1 MELIKRE
8 ILTSREGG
16 CLYTAPG
23 FEPGLDAG
31 SKVFRFPA
39 FFTSSSHMTI
49 KRRVFLAIM
58 ECKLE
63 LGLGLVLG

>member
-1 MELIKRE
+1 MIKRE

-23 FEPGLDAG
+23 FEPGHDAG

-49 KRRVFLAIM
+49 KRRLFVAIM

-63 LGLGLVLG
+63 LGLELVLS